1 MLRTYSDTR
10 EPALL
15 SPNVVLL
22 MVSPSSCS
30 VVVDAPPR
38 VVAVFAARRRMPCA
52 RPLVL
57 TRIPAGFPSPADD
70 YVDGTLDLND
80 LVIRRPEAT
89 FFVRVEGDS
98 MVGAG
103 IHSGDLLVIE
113 RDVEVRD
120 GDVVVA
126 ALDGEMTVKRVRRG
140 EEALWLVADNDAYP
154 PQRVTTELVIWGVVQ
169 HVVHEV
175 E

>member
-1 MLRTYSDTR
+1 MA
-10 EPALL
+10 PP
-15 SPNVVLL
+15 SP
-22 MVSPSSCS
+22 PP
-30 VVVDAPPR
+30 VVVDAPPC
-38 VVAVFAARRRMPCA
+38 VVAVLAAWRRIPCA
-52 RPLVL
+52 RPLILARV
-57 TRIPAGFPSPADD
+57 RAGFPSPADD
-70 YVDGTLDLND
+70 YVDGKLDLND

-113 RDVEVRD
+113 RDVEVHD

-126 ALDGEMTVKRVRRG
+126 ALDGDMTVKRVRRG
-140 EEALWLVADNDAYP
+140 EDALWLVADNDAYP

>member
-10 EPALL
+10 EPVVL
-15 SPNVVLL
+15 SLNVVPL
-22 MVSPSSCS
+22 MALPSSCS
-30 VVVDAPPR
+30 VIGAPPR
-38 VVAVFAARRRMPCA
+38 VIAVFAARRRMPCP

-57 TRIPAGFPSPADD
+57 ARVPAGFPSPADD

-80 LVIRRPEAT
+80 LIIRRPEAT

-113 RDVEVRD
+113 RDVEPRD

-126 ALDGEMTVKRVRRG
+126 ALGGDMTVKRVRRG
-140 EEALWLVADNDAYP
+140 EDALWLVADNDAYP